1 MLKAMIPVLAGLAIA
16 AVADGALA
24 QGEGCLK
31 RQQQTVS
38 TQPTGTDSAPLQ
50 TPTTPGERES

>member
-1 MLKAMIPVLAGLAIA
+1 MLKVMIPVLAGFAIA

-31 RQQQTVS
+31 QQQSVS
-38 TQPTGTDSAPLQ
+38 SQPTGTTPAPLP
-50 TPTTPGERES
+50 TPTTPGERKS

>member
-1 MLKAMIPVLAGLAIA
+1 MLKVMIPVLAGFAIA
-16 AVADGALA
+16 AMADGALA

-38 TQPTGTDSAPLQ
+38 TQPTGMTPAPL
-50 TPTTPGERES
+50 PASATPGGRDS